1 MQVTQAIRPL
11 PFSISYQSAQAH
23 QSIARRI
30 LLQPPTELSLL
41 AFLATYEKQIPI
53 ARKAKAYRLIKDDPN
68 DDVTKVGS
76 VCRSGSTYGR
86 SFWVLQQW
94 MRSKQSS
101 RTAGGKQWLLD
112 MRSILRTN
120 NVCSADAL
128 SRLLGTSVLFKRRRL
143 GR

>member
-53 ARKAKAYRLIKDDPN
+53 ARKAYKK
-68 DDVTKVGS
+68 TGS
-76 VCRSGSTYGR
+76 HEG
-86 SFWVLQQW
+86 LQINQ
-94 MRSKQSS
+94 
-101 RTAGGKQWLLD
+101 G
-112 MRSILRTN
+112 
-120 NVCSADAL
+120 
-128 SRLLGTSVLFKRRRL
+128 
-143 GR
+143 